1 MPAQSRVKRIR
12 ASYVVIS
19 VYSASVIL
27 ASPARRGKHYLL
39 IYRSPDQG
47 YASTFHA
54 KNARLATRTRRRA
67 TPRLGHIGTWS
78 RQHTPPH
85 VIFSPQTEKRVLTL
99 KKGSVTE
106 RSIAKQT
113 SIGKQENGGG

>member
-1 MPAQSRVKRIR
+1 MNACLVTSQAYPGFACCHLCLFRVCDP
-12 ASYVVIS
+12 
-19 VYSASVIL
+19 
-27 ASPARRGKHYLL
+27 ASPARRGKYCLL

-54 KNARLATRTRRRA
+54 KNARLAARARCRA

-99 KKGSVTE
+99 KRQGSVTE

-113 SIGKQENGGG
+113 SIGKKRK